1 MTGLTTV
8 VLCPFVTHATPP
20 ARLETEQRKA
30 NRIRL
35 NSSPSIVPSVIH
47 LFFDVMSSS
56 TPLRSLRALPGQ
68 LQLRAAGPSTFRTR
82 PLCPACLPR
91 HLRRPTLA
99 VRHAS
104 SSPSPLRAEAS
115 ASTSSTSTSA
125 FERAKRSAELSQA
138 KMYAERAQKSR
149 SVMLY
154 GAGAVSPSLS
164 ASHIACC
171 VGWRL
176 ADPRSSSPSA

>member
-8 VLCPFVTHATPP
+8 VQYGALSSPTPRRRP
-20 ARLETEQRKA
+20 ETEQRKA

-35 NSSPSIVPSVIH
+35 NSSPSIVPSYH
-47 LFFDVMSSS
+47 LSYIDVMSSS
-56 TPLRSLRALPGQ
+56 TPLRSLRALSGQ
-68 LQLRAAGPSTFRTR
+68 LQLRAAGPSTFRKR

-91 HLRRPTLA
+91 HLRQPTLA
-99 VRHAS
+99 IRHAS

-115 ASTSSTSTSA
+115 TSTSSTSASA

-154 GAGAVSPSLS
+154 GAGAVSVSLS

-171 VGWRL
+171 VVLG
-176 ADPRSSSPSA
+176 